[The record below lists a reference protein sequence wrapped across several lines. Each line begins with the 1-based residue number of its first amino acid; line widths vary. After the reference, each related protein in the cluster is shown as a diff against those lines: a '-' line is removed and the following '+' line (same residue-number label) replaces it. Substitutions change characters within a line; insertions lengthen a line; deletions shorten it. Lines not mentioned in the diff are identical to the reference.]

1 MIRSSSARITAQSAS
16 SPLTQGNCAG
26 SRKGCSPTK
35 ENRIRTCSTRLMSH
49 RPRATL
55 RRCFFFREREDGL
68 AGLAM
73 ARSMQNFALHQAP
86 EDAPAE

>member
-1 MIRSSSARITAQSAS
+1 MIRSSSARIAAQLAS

-26 SRKGCSPTK
+26 SRKGCSPTN

-55 RRCFFFREREDGL
+55 RRCFFFRGL

-73 ARSMQNFALHQAP
+73 ARSMQNLAFHQAP
-86 EDAPAE
+86 EDSPAE